1 MLPLTSIFKPGYQAL
16 SYLPFYKAKLYFKQV
31 FYIRNRVSRV
41 NTYTVHLVKKNIMVC
56 LFIFQILSVFTPQKL
71 TGHISNL
78 ICEYPKILILIY
90 EVILASHAWKPNILK
105 GWFYDLGGP
114 LLCHHDCVLAR
125 FQWCRGIIDS

>member
-31 FYIRNRVSRV
+31 FYTRNRVSRV

-56 LFIFQILSVFTPQKL
+56 LFIFQILSVFTPPEIDWTHLQPDMWIPQD
-71 TGHISNL
+71 TYFNIW
-78 ICEYPKILILIY
+78 
-90 EVILASHAWKPNILK
+90 ILASHAWKPNILK